1 MFLKHIVTK
10 SKQRE
15 VDYKKVP
22 IEAAPPPWTP
32 LAKKGQNK
40 EGSG

>member
-15 VDYKKVP
+15 VGYKKVP
-22 IEAAPPPWTP
+22 IEAPPPWTP

>member
-15 VDYKKVP
+15 VGYKKVP
-22 IEAAPPPWTP
+22 IEAPPLDP
-32 LAKKGQNK
+32 LGKKGT
-40 EGSG
+40 E